1 MSSAWEPD
9 YSLNRFEKEIQ
20 AFEAED
26 AKKMP
31 APGGVVLTGSS
42 SFRFWTNAKKDL
54 GGPITN
60 RGFGGSTLPEVIY
73 YLDRTVLKY
82 EPKIIVVYC
91 ENDQFGSKYKSPEQ
105 TYDAY
110 VELTRLV
117 RERLPK
123 AQMYFVSL
131 KPSPSRWDRR
141 EEVIKTNQL
150 IRDFVESDR
159 HHDYI
164 DVWPV
169 MLKGSRPDGSVF
181 IKDSLHMNLEGY
193 RRWTQVIKPIVGKP

>member
-1 MSSAWEPD
+1 
-9 YSLNRFEKEIQ
+9 
-20 AFEAED
+20 
-26 AKKMP
+26 
-31 APGGVVLTGSS
+31 
-42 SFRFWTNAKKDL
+42 
-54 GGPITN
+54 
-60 RGFGGSTLPEVIY
+60 
-73 YLDRTVLKY
+73 
-82 EPKIIVVYC
+82 
-91 ENDQFGSKYKSPEQ
+91 
-105 TYDAY
+105 
-110 VELTRLV
+110 
-117 RERLPK
+117 
-123 AQMYFVSL
+123 L